1 MGTKKYLS
9 QYSVLKEVY
18 SFIVVPN
25 NFPVP
30 EMVERRGL
38 KKEGLVKPIPPNW
51 LWHIQLHSYAP
62 NIASNHAKNKLD
74 WINF

>member
-1 MGTKKYLS
+1 MPLSVPPLMGTKKYLS

-38 KKEGLVKPIPPNW
+38 KKEGLVKPIPPN
-51 LWHIQLHSYAP
+51 
-62 NIASNHAKNKLD
+62 
-74 WINF
+74 